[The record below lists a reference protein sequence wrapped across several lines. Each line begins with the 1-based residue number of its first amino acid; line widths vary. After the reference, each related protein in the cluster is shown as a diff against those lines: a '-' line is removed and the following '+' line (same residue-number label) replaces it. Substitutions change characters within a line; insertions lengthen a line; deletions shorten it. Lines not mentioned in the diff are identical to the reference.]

1 MQNLNEFIDQ
11 LVEAKGFDT
20 KDPEVITQIK
30 KDLMSRLEDR
40 INAMILRNMPE
51 DLLPEFEQ
59 IMVSNKDGAVE
70 EFVKKNIPDMEEKLV
85 TELLA
90 FKAMYLG

>member
-1 MQNLNEFIDQ
+1 MKNLDEFIDQ

-30 KDLMSRLEDR
+30 RDLMSRLEDR

-51 DLLPEFEQ
+51 DLLSEFEQ
-59 IMVSNKDGAVE
+59 IMVSNKEGEVE
-70 EFVKKNIPDMEEKLV
+70 AFVQKNIPDMEEKLV
-85 TELLA
+85 TELLT
-90 FKAMYLG
+90 FKNMYLG